1 MHINIEKLRIIE
13 NKLKMNYEVN
23 YKSELKIDKKF

>member
-13 NKLKMNYEVN
+13 NKLNMNYEVN